1 MQIARRH
8 PTYHLVR
15 LMRILT
21 DFFSA
26 EIPRIDTALHGELA
40 TLSSVL
46 KPVAMHIAALP
57 GKRLRPL
64 ICLTTAR
71 CLGETG
77 DSIYPLAAALEIL
90 HCASLLHDDILDE
103 ARTRRGATA
112 AHLKFN
118 AKLALLAGDAMF
130 ALSGEIVA
138 RSRNPHLMA
147 IFSAAI
153 RRAAEG
159 QALESARL
167 FNPVF
172 DPDHYTEVIAA
183 KTAALFEAS
192 ALAGAE
198 AAAATQEQRDAAASF
213 GFNFGMA
220 FQIMDDIRDFFPTP
234 DTGKPQGGDL
244 LQGKLTLPAFHL
256 FETCKSD
263 NKRIL
268 LDKFSKKI
276 LTANDVDLLCTQIH
290 AQGLDKGARF
300 QAETYA
306 RQGNLCLAPLPS
318 SQFKDILKVLIH
330 VLL

>member
-1 MQIARRH
+1 MH
-8 PTYHLVR
+8 S
-15 LMRILT
+15 LT
-21 DFFSA
+21 DFFST
-26 EIPRIDTALHGELA
+26 EIPHIDAALHRELS
-40 TLSSVL
+40 TLPPVL
-46 KPVAMHIAALP
+46 KPVAAHIAALP

-64 ICLTTAR
+64 VCLAVAR

-77 DSIYPLAAALEIL
+77 DCIYPLAAALEIL

-103 ARTRRGATA
+103 ARTRKGTLA

-130 ALSGEIVA
+130 GLAGDIVA
-138 RSRNPHLMA
+138 RSQNPRLMA
-147 IFSAAI
+147 VFSAAV

-159 QALESARL
+159 QALEAGRL
-167 FNPVF
+167 FEPVF
-172 DPDHYTEVIAA
+172 APDHYTEGIAA

-198 AAAATQEQRDAAASF
+198 AAAAKQELRDAAAGF

-220 FQIMDDIRDFFPTP
+220 FQIMDDIRDFLPAS

-244 LQGKLTLPAFHL
+244 LQGKLTLPAAHL
-256 FETCKSD
+256 LGTCEPDKQ
-263 NKRIL
+263 RIL

-276 LTANDVDLLCTQIH
+276 LTARDVDLLCRKIH
-290 AQGLDKGARF
+290 AQGLAKAARA

-318 SQFKDILKVLIH
+318 NKFKSILKRLIS
-330 VLL
+330 VSLKQGP

>member
-1 MQIARRH
+1 
-8 PTYHLVR
+8 
-15 LMRILT
+15 MRILT
-21 DFFSA
+21 DFFST
-26 EIPRIDTALHGELA
+26 EIPRIDAALHGELD
-40 TLSSVL
+40 TLPPVL

-64 ICLTTAR
+64 VCLATAR

-77 DSIYPLAAALEIL
+77 DSIYNLAAALEIL

-118 AKLALLAGDAMF
+118 SKLALLAGDAMF

-138 RSRNPHLMA
+138 RSRNPDLMS

-159 QALESARL
+159 QALESVRL

-172 DPDHYTEVIAA
+172 APDHYTEVIAA

-198 AAAATQEQRDAAASF
+198 AAAAPQDLRDAAAGF

-220 FQIMDDIRDFFPTP
+220 FQIMDDIRDFFSTTY
-234 DTGKPQGGDL
+234 TGKPQGGDL
-244 LQGKLTLPAFHL
+244 LQGKLTLPAFHSL
-256 FETCKSD
+256 EACKPD
-263 NKRIL
+263 NRRIL

-276 LTANDVDLLCTQIH
+276 LTASDVELLCTQIRVRD
-290 AQGLDKGARF
+290 LDKGSRI

-306 RQGNLCLAPLPS
+306 RQGNFCLTPLPS
-318 SQFKDILKVLIH
+318 NQFKDILKTLIH

>member
-1 MQIARRH
+1 
-8 PTYHLVR
+8 
-15 LMRILT
+15 MRILT
-21 DFFSA
+21 DFFST
-26 EIPRIDTALHGELA
+26 EIPRIDAALHGELD
-40 TLSSVL
+40 TLPPVL

-64 ICLTTAR
+64 ICLATAR
-71 CLGETG
+71 CLGEAG

-103 ARTRRGATA
+103 ARTRRGETA

-138 RSRNPHLMA
+138 RSRNPRLMT

-153 RRAAEG
+153 RRAAHG
-159 QALESARL
+159 QALEAARL
-167 FNPVF
+167 FDPVF
-172 DPDHYTEVIAA
+172 APDHYTEVIAA

-198 AAAATQEQRDAAASF
+198 TAAAPQELRDAAAGF

-256 FETCKSD
+256 LEAYRPD
-263 NKRIL
+263 NRRIL
-268 LDKFSKKI
+268 LDKFSKKL
-276 LTANDVDLLCTQIH
+276 LTARDVGLLCKQLN
-290 AQGLDKGARF
+290 AQGLYKEARGK
-300 QAETYA
+300 AETYA
-306 RQGNLCLAPLPS
+306 QQGDLCLTPLPS
-318 SQFKDILKVLIH
+318 NQFKDILRKLIH
-330 VLL
+330 SFT